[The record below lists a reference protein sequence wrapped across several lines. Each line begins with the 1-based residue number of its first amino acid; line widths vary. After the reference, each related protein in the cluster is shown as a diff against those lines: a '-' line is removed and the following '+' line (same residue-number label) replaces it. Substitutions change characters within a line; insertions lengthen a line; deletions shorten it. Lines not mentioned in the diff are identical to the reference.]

1 MKALYQQI
9 ESLNYT
15 DIFLDKYKLPKID
28 IWRNRK
34 SKVTESIIENRNR
47 EKML

>member
-15 DIFLDKYKLPKID
+15 DIFLDKYKLPKLTYEGIG
-28 IWRNRK
+28 NLK
-34 SKVTESIIENRNR
+34 
-47 EKML
+47 